1 MRTSSAPSSPCDHAC
16 SRRVTSSGWP
26 TIGLWAPVV
35 IDHSTFYIG
44 RSEGGWLAQLVRAPV
59 SHTGGH
65 RFESCA
71 AHFRTRTWEVGT
83 RNTGGEPFGP
93 NELPLLRR
101 VLVLSHTYLQPA
113 HRGKLR
119 ALAARGLEV
128 TVAIPQRWREPW
140 FGRPIDVAWE
150 RQGGLEVFPLPASG
164 MGSKGDLLNIT
175 YGRRALKALL
185 RDRRPDLVQVEE
197 EPSTHAAKQ
206 VFGAARRFA
215 IPLVLFTHQNV
226 PLDQGSCAHWKQ
238 RRMLR
243 KLSGVVAG
251 SDLAGTIVRQDAPN
265 LRSAVI
271 PQLGAR
277 APHEPQHVP
286 HEGLAIG
293 AVGRLVPQKGLDNL
307 LQALATLRGAKWR
320 LTIVGDG
327 PERERLEALASELRL
342 AARVRWTGGLPGEQ
356 VTNLWPDL
364 DVLVQPSVASP
375 EWREANGQVL
385 MEAMAN
391 EVAVLGSDSGVIPE
405 LIGDAGVV
413 VPAGDVHALAA
424 GLEKVSEPATRRTL
438 AQAARARALRLYSD
452 DAIAERTLEFWRQV
466 AK

>member
-1 MRTSSAPSSPCDHAC
+1 M
-16 SRRVTSSGWP
+16 
-26 TIGLWAPVV
+26 
-35 IDHSTFYIG
+35 
-44 RSEGGWLAQLVRAPV
+44 
-59 SHTGGH
+59 
-65 RFESCA
+65 
-71 AHFRTRTWEVGT
+71 
-83 RNTGGEPFGP
+83 
-93 NELPLLRR
+93 RR

-150 RQGGLEVFPLPASG
+150 RQGGLEVFPLPARG
-164 MGSKGDLLNIT
+164 MSKGEVSKAK

-185 RDRRPDLVQVEE
+185 RDRRPDLVQIEE
-197 EPSTHAAKQ
+197 EPNTHAARQ
-206 VFGAARRFA
+206 VLGAARRLA
-215 IPLVLFTHQNV
+215 IPVVLFTRQNV
-226 PLDQGSCAHWKQ
+226 DLELGWWARWKH

-243 KLSGVVAG
+243 RLTGLVAG
-251 SDLAGTIVRQDAPN
+251 SDLAGSLARHDAPN
-265 LRSAVI
+265 LPIAVI
-271 PQLGAR
+271 PQLGAL

-293 AVGRLVPQKGLDNL
+293 FIGRLVRNKGIDNL
-307 LQALATLRGAKWR
+307 LEALALQRGAKWR

-327 PERERLEALASELRL
+327 PERERLEHLASELRL

-356 VTNLWPDL
+356 VANLWPDL
-364 DVLVQPSVASP
+364 DVLVQPSLALP
-375 EWREANGQVL
+375 HWREANGQTL

-391 EVAVLGSDSGVIPE
+391 EVAVLGTDRGVIPE
-405 LIGDAGVV
+405 LIGDAGLV
-413 VPAGDVHALAA
+413 VPAGNPAALGAA
-424 GLEKVSEPATRRTL
+424 FEKLSDTATRRAL

-452 DAIAERTLEFWRQV
+452 DAIADRTLQFWQQV

>member
-1 MRTSSAPSSPCDHAC
+1 VPP
-16 SRRVTSSGWP
+16 
-26 TIGLWAPVV
+26 I
-35 IDHSTFYIG
+35 
-44 RSEGGWLAQLVRAPV
+44 
-59 SHTGGH
+59 
-65 RFESCA
+65 
-71 AHFRTRTWEVGT
+71 
-83 RNTGGEPFGP
+83 
-93 NELPLLRR
+93 LRR
-101 VLVLSHTYLQPA
+101 VLVLSHTYLQPT

-164 MGSKGDLLNIT
+164 VGTRKEEVAKMK
-175 YGRRALKALL
+175 YGRGALKALL
-185 RDRRPDLVQVEE
+185 RDRRPDLVQIEE
-197 EPSTHAAKQ
+197 EPNTHAARQ
-206 VFGAARRFA
+206 VLSAARRLA
-215 IPLVLFTHQNV
+215 IPVVLFTHQNV
-226 PLDQGSCAHWKQ
+226 ELEQGWWAHWKQ

-243 KLSGVVAG
+243 KLTGLVAG
-251 SDLAGTIVRQDAPN
+251 SDLAGTLVRRDAPS
-265 LRSAVI
+265 LPIAVI
-271 PQLGAR
+271 PQLGAL

-293 AVGRLVPQKGLDNL
+293 YVGRLVPQKGLDTL
-307 LQALATLRGAKWR
+307 LQALAQQRGAKWR

-342 AARVRWTGGLPGEQ
+342 AARVRWTGGLPAEQ
-356 VTNLWPDL
+356 VASLWPDL
-364 DVLVQPSVASP
+364 DVLVQPSLALRD
-375 EWREANGQVL
+375 WREANGQIL

-391 EVAVLGSDSGVIPE
+391 EVAVLGTDSGVIPE
-405 LIGDAGVV
+405 LIGDAGLV
-413 VPAGDVHALAA
+413 VPAGDPA
-424 GLEKVSEPATRRTL
+424 GLGAALEKLSDPATRRVL

>member
-1 MRTSSAPSSPCDHAC
+1 M
-16 SRRVTSSGWP
+16 
-26 TIGLWAPVV
+26 
-35 IDHSTFYIG
+35 
-44 RSEGGWLAQLVRAPV
+44 
-59 SHTGGH
+59 
-65 RFESCA
+65 
-71 AHFRTRTWEVGT
+71 
-83 RNTGGEPFGP
+83 
-93 NELPLLRR
+93 RR
-101 VLVLSHTYLQPA
+101 VLVISHTYLQPA

-150 RQGGLEVFPLPASG
+150 RQGGLEVFPLPAR
-164 MGSKGDLLNIT
+164 MGSKGDLLKIT

-206 VFGAARRFA
+206 VFGAARRFG
-215 IPLVLFTHQNV
+215 IPVVLFTHQNV
-226 PLDQGSCAHWKQ
+226 ALDQGWWAHWKQ

-265 LRSAVI
+265 LPITVI
-271 PQLGAR
+271 PQLGAL

-293 AVGRLVPQKGLDNL
+293 IVGRLVPQKGIDSL

-320 LTIVGDG
+320 LVN
-327 PERERLEALASELRL
+327 
-342 AARVRWTGGLPGEQ
+342 EQ
-356 VTNLWPDL
+356 VLL
-364 DVLVQPSVASP
+364 
-375 EWREANGQVL
+375 
-385 MEAMAN
+385 EAMAD

-413 VPAGDVHALAA
+413 VPAGDVRALAA
-424 GLEKVSEPATRRTL
+424 GLERVSEPATRRTL

-452 DAIAERTLEFWRQV
+452 DAIAERTLEFWKQV